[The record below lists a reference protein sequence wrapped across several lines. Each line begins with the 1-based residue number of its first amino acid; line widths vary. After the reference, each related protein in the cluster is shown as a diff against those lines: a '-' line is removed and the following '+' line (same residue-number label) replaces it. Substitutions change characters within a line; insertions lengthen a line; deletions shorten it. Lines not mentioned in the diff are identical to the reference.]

1 MEGCFKIFIEMSDNT
16 FKKFGTTLELFSYGV
31 TPKNISSEVIEL
43 YNNADKAAEPDLVD
57 HVYTKLAASFADLLR
72 VTDNYEYAPEIL
84 VLTKVASANSNQWN
98 SYYHNV
104 VNTCINASIDSV
116 SGMYKHAS
124 NPALGAA
131 AKALPGVVGGL
142 PGLALAAIPII
153 GALLSGSAYF
163 AEKSVNE
170 DSADVEKQKA
180 KNIAYRTLAADVVRR
195 LRDEGLSIG
204 PEDNYES

>member
-31 TPKNISSEVIEL
+31 TPKNISSEVIEQ

-72 VTDNYEYAPEIL
+72 VTDNYEYTPEIL
-84 VLTKVASANSNQWN
+84 VLTKVASANSDQWN

-104 VNTCINASIDSV
+104 VKTCINASIDSV
-116 SGMYKHAS
+116 SGMHKHAS
-124 NPALGAA
+124 NLALGAA

-204 PEDNYES
+204 PEYEYES